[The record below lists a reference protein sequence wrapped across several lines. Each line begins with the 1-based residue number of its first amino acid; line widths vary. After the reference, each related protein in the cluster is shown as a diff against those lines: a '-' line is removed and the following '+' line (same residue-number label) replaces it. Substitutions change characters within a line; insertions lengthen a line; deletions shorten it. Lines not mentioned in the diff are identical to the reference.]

1 MTTRVCVFLRH
12 GGQVLAERRPE
23 DGGEASRWGLLS
35 GQCDDSA
42 ADEPIASARQI
53 LREDIGIADGV
64 ELVRTGSP
72 VETEEGTRS
81 PVLFDLDEATAA
93 GSVVE
98 SNERRQWISP
108 TVLLHEDAA
117 PGCWEAY
124 ERVAPTVRSV
134 TADDDHG
141 AAYLSVRALEI
152 LRDRA
157 ALLAAE
163 GDADAD
169 ELLDLGRRL
178 LRARPSMAVLR
189 NRVNRALN
197 EATEGDGEQESGT
210 VSEAE
215 ATTPATRVEHAAT
228 EGIER
233 ALAADA
239 DAAREAADLLGGDS
253 VLTLSRSGTVLATL
267 RRADPGAVFVAESRP
282 AREGV
287 DVAETLVESVGV
299 PVTVHTDAAVGHVLA
314 TEDIDA
320 VLVGADTVLP
330 DGRVVNKTGTR
341 VAALA
346 AAREGVPVYTVAAS
360 DKISHEDSVNLETGI
375 ATAVYDGDANLD
387 VRNPTF
393 DVTPG
398 ELVTGVVTERG
409 RLDEE
414 DVAAVAEEH
423 AAAAEWQNPPEDG
436 TREPAEAEWEDH

>member
-1 MTTRVCVFLRH
+1 MTTRVYLFLRH
-12 GGQVLAERRPE
+12 RGQVLAERRPE
-23 DGGEASRWGLLS
+23 DGGEASRWDLLS
-35 GQCDDSA
+35 GRCDDSA
-42 ADEPIASARQI
+42 ADEPIASARRI
-53 LREDIGIADGV
+53 LRDETGIADGV

-93 GSVVE
+93 DSVVE

-108 TVLLHEDAA
+108 TALLHEDAA
-117 PGCWEAY
+117 PGCWKAY

-141 AAYLSVRALEI
+141 AAYLSVRALEV

-189 NRVNRALN
+189 NRVNRALS
-197 EATEGDGEQESGT
+197 EATEEDAGGESGT

-215 ATTPATRVEHAAT
+215 ATTPATRVERAAT
-228 EGIER
+228 GGIER

-267 RRADPGAVFVAESRP
+267 GRADPGAVFVAESRP

-287 DVAETLVESVGV
+287 DVAETLVESIGA
-299 PVTVHTDAAVGHVLA
+299 PVTVHTDAAIGHVLA

-320 VLVGADTVLP
+320 VLVGADSVLP

-346 AAREGVPVYTVAAS
+346 AEREGVPLYIVAAG
-360 DKISHEDSVNLETGI
+360 DKISHEHSVNLETGNT
-375 ATAVYDGDANLD
+375 TAVYDGDADLD

-398 ELVTGVVTERG
+398 ELVTSVVTERG
-409 RLDEE
+409 RLDED
-414 DVAAVAEEH
+414 DVAAVAGEH